1 MNCSML
7 REQKNEDLRWM
18 KIIRWG
24 LLLPLMMYTVEKK
37 EVLPPNKEGKKHN
50 S

>member
-24 LLLPLMMYTVEKK
+24 LLLPLRIYTVEKK
-37 EVLPPNKEGKKHN
+37 VLPPNKEGKKHN